1 VGIILNQSGTFSGAT
16 NVTGTFTGSLGA
28 IDGAQPYSTAGQ
40 TVTLAV
46 VNCPDPGDHIPDPSE
61 SAAETAGDRIVCVR
75 INVIGVLSFAAI
87 RHSHAKDVSSRFCHS
102 EK

>member
-1 VGIILNQSGTFSGAT
+1 VGIILNQSTGTFSGAT

-61 SAAETAGDRIVCVR
+61 SAAETAGDRICMR
-75 INVIGVLSFAAI
+75 PNQCDWCSEFC
-87 RHSHAKDVSSRFCHS
+87 RHTPFSREGCQF
-102 EK
+102 